1 MHASALERAGL
12 LSWICGCAR
21 RGPPLVARGG
31 LFPGSHHA
39 LRLCGVN
46 VREPV
51 RPQPAPESRVIH
63 PFLIASSLRCQ
74 EQDGTVTRKAHP
86 NSHLNVGDRCAIF
99 VTKSDPTAENNT
111 RYAISGIHSLLVYCS
126 DMCSEQNH
134 AGAPSSA
141 AGRDLRCDRG
151 LAAPHAIGIAK

>member
-1 MHASALERAGL
+1 ML
-12 LSWICGCAR
+12 LTMWLKRCGMR
-21 RGPPLVARGG
+21 
-31 LFPGSHHA
+31 
-39 LRLCGVN
+39 CGVN
-46 VREPV
+46 VRAGTTPTREP
-51 RPQPAPESRVIH
+51 SIH

-99 VTKSDPTAENNT
+99 VNEIHPFRNESIHDTL
-111 RYAISGIHSLLVYCS
+111 YSGIHSLLVYCS

>member
-1 MHASALERAGL
+1 ML
-12 LSWICGCAR
+12 LTIWHGD
-21 RGPPLVARGG
+21 VA
-31 LFPGSHHA
+31 
-39 LRLCGVN
+39 VN
-46 VREPV
+46 VRAGTTPTREP
-51 RPQPAPESRVIH
+51 SIH

-99 VTKSDPTAENNT
+99 VTTNPPVTNNGPFENDT
-111 RYAISGIHSLLVYCS
+111 IRYSGIHSLLVYCS

>member
-1 MHASALERAGL
+1 MRETRTATGRERRTFPRV
-12 LSWICGCAR
+12 SSCA
-21 RGPPLVARGG
+21 PLMW
-31 LFPGSHHA
+31 
-39 LRLCGVN
+39 CVN
-46 VREPV
+46 VRAGTTPTREP
-51 RPQPAPESRVIH
+51 SIH

-99 VTKSDPTAENNT
+99 VTKST
-111 RYAISGIHSLLVYCS
+111 RSERYTIRYSGIHSLLVYCS

>member
-1 MHASALERAGL
+1 MTMHASALERAGL

-46 VREPV
+46 VRAGTTPTREP
-51 RPQPAPESRVIH
+51 SIH

-99 VTKSDPTAENNT
+99 VTKSTRLKIIRT
-111 RYAISGIHSLLVYCS
+111 RYAIAVYILYWSIAQTCAQSRITLVRR
-126 DMCSEQNH
+126 
-134 AGAPSSA
+134 A
-141 AGRDLRCDRG
+141 LRPVG
-151 LAAPHAIGIAK
+151 T

>member
-39 LRLCGVN
+39 PYVVYERTSRYGTPT
-46 VREPV
+46 REP
-51 RPQPAPESRVIH
+51 SIH

-99 VTKSDPTAENNT
+99 VTKST
-111 RYAISGIHSLLVYCS
+111 RFPNAV
-126 DMCSEQNH
+126 
-134 AGAPSSA
+134 
-141 AGRDLRCDRG
+141 
-151 LAAPHAIGIAK
+151 

>member
-1 MHASALERAGL
+1 ML
-12 LSWICGCAR
+12 LIMWCKR
-21 RGPPLVARGG
+21 T
-31 LFPGSHHA
+31 
-39 LRLCGVN
+39 
-46 VREPV
+46 EPV
-51 RPQPAPESRVIH
+51 RPQPAPESRVST
-63 PFLIASSLRCQ
+63 PSSLGNVIASSLRCQ

-99 VTKSDPTAENNT
+99 VTKST
-111 RYAISGIHSLLVYCS
+111 RVLKITYTIRYSGIHSLLVYCS